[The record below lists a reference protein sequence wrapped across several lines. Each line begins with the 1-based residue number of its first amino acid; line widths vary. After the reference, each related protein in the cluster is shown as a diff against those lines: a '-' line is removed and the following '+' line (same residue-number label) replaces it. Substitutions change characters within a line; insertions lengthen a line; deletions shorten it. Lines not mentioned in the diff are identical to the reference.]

1 MTKFQGICGWI
12 FQLGGVLHDG
22 TAWRRWLLDH
32 LKKRGLHTHYRL
44 FFRHWDIEYI
54 PRVRRGE
61 LSFQDAI
68 ENMLAGA
75 GIPAAHIHEIT
86 PALRSQRRSLL
97 AEERPLAGVAELLHG
112 LQAAGHRLGTS
123 NHVIKRR
130 FTIRSFDLGSMTILI
145 LSHKPTMP
153 DTATSRTVYSLRP
166 SKHCGLHTRKLHL
179 SATPRNTSVW
189 PGWWGCRPS
198 ASERKIRSRPTGTS
212 RVWSSCRACCPRG
225 STGWPVD
232 QENLPCRPPRGLL

>member
-97 AEERPLAGVAELLHG
+97 AEERPLAGVAELLHA
-112 LQAAGHRLGTS
+112 LQAAGHRLA
-123 NHVIKRR
+123 
-130 FTIRSFDLGSMTILI
+130 LW
-145 LSHKPTMP
+145 
-153 DTATSRTVYSLRP
+153 
-166 SKHCGLHTRKLHL
+166 
-179 SATPRNTSVW
+179 SVE
-189 PGWWGCRPS
+189 PC
-198 ASERKIRSRPTGTS
+198 
-212 RVWSSCRACCPRG
+212 
-225 STGWPVD
+225 D
-232 QENLPCRPPRGLL
+232 QEAIHDKVVRLGLDDYFDFVAQADNAGHGHVPDRLLAATLQALRVAHPQVAFVGNTPEYLRLARMVGLQTVGVGTENSEQADWHLQGVVQLQSLLPARQHRMAG